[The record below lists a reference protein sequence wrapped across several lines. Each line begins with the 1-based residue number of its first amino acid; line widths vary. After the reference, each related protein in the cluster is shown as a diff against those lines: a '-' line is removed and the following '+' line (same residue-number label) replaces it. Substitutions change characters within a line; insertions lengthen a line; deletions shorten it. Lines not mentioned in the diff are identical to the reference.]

1 MRKRVAP
8 KPEDI
13 SALRWELE
21 KVYAPWHQQQDGD
34 DRFYEL
40 EYNVVATDIPDGYEQ
55 VRPPSAKRIV
65 NRATD
70 FATGNMPRLH
80 KPRRLESADAQDDST
95 LLEKVGHGFWYRA
108 IAEADANQLRAWGQ
122 MAFLRGAIGAGLLF
136 DPAAYPEYP
145 DQGEMP
151 DDEWKDE
158 KKRIDALR
166 RSAWPFKLLVEDP
179 RYMYP
184 DLATGGKEYVIIAFR
199 DMAFDVKRRWPEWDW
214 MVPGRPDPVSPT
226 EWLDFMAYWD
236 PEYKYYGIGGEITGS
251 LHTPLLKLGE
261 PQGVIEH
268 GFGFLPYFFRYVG
281 LGKGF
286 GSKPEHR
293 GKGMLTDVH
302 DLLKVEARRETHLD
316 AIIAQ
321 NAFPVP
327 VAQDNV
333 QVDMSLG
340 GVVRVPANK
349 DVREAF
355 QLVRP
360 QTPVTEVLAA
370 IRENK
375 RNLEEATVPSSFG
388 GVNETG
394 VYSFQHS
401 AQLIAAGRAGLKAVV
416 ESLEKT
422 VEWATAGFY
431 KLVENKVPGPVS
443 VWGKGM
449 GEREFLS
456 VSKNDIKGD
465 YEVYATLE
473 PALPIDTSKDIQDG
487 QSLYEHGL
495 IPGRDWLETYA
506 HRENAEE
513 LMRERM
519 IEDVAKSGPAQA
531 ELIRRV
537 LDRWGMPGSTTG
549 PIATPGFATG
559 QVPVTAQPDAVGS
572 TAEPA
577 AAAPAAP
584 VPAAPAPTGAPV

>member
-1 MRKRVAP
+1 MADRTSAP
-8 KPEDI
+8 TPEEI
-13 SALRWELE
+13 SRIRWELE
-21 KVYAPWHQQQDGD
+21 QVYGTWHQQQDED
-34 DRFYEL
+34 ERFFNL
-40 EYNVVATDIPDGYEQ
+40 EYEVVASDIPEGYEQ

-70 FATGNMPRLH
+70 YATGNMPKLH
-80 KPRRLESADAQDDST
+80 KPRRLESSDAQDDT
-95 LLEKVGHGFWYRA
+95 TKLEKVGLGFWYRS
-108 IAEADANQLRAWGQ
+108 IAEADLNQLRAWGQ
-122 MAFLRGAIGAGLLF
+122 MAFLRGAIGAGLLY
-136 DPAAYPEYP
+136 DADCYPEYP
-145 DQGEMP
+145 EQRELT
-151 DDEWKDE
+151 DEDFKAA
-158 KKRIDALR
+158 KKRVDALR
-166 RSAWPFKLLVEDP
+166 RSSWPFKLLAEDP

-184 DLATGGKEYVIIAFR
+184 DPATGGKEYIIIAFR
-199 DMAFDVKRRWPEWDW
+199 RMAYDVKRRWPEWDW

-236 PEYKYYGIGGEITGS
+236 QEFKYYGVGAEQTGS
-251 LHTPLLKLGE
+251 LHAPLMKLGE
-261 PQGVIEH
+261 VPGVLEH
-268 GFGFLPYFFRYVG
+268 EYGFLPYFFRYVG
-281 LGKGF
+281 LGQAMG
-286 GSKPEHR
+286 KPEHK
-293 GKGMLTDVH
+293 GKGMLTDVR

-340 GVVRVPANK
+340 GVVRVPSNK
-349 DVREAF
+349 SVRDAF
-355 QLVRP
+355 ELVRP
-360 QTPVTEVLAA
+360 QTPVSDVLAA
-370 IRENK
+370 IRANK

-401 AQLIAAGRAGLKAVV
+401 NQLIAAGRAGLKPVV
-416 ESLEKT
+416 ETLEKT

-449 GEREFLS
+449 GDREFLS

-473 PALPIDTSKDIQDG
+473 PALPIDVSNDIDDG
-487 QSLYEHGL
+487 MKLYEHGGV
-495 IPGRDWLETYA
+495 PMRDVLETYA

-519 IEDVAKSGPAQA
+519 IEDIAKSGPAQA
-531 ELIRRV
+531 ELIRKV
-537 LDRWGMPGSTTG
+537 LERWGMPSATSG

-559 QVPVTAQPDAVGS
+559 QVPVTAQPEAVGA

-584 VPAAPAPTGAPV
+584 AAPAA